1 MTDEKTTRPAD
12 PLSVLCL
19 AGGIVALVCAAFSV
33 VPLVAFCT
41 LPLSVVSVLTSVV
54 SGIASL
60 IRTTLKPELEG
71 RLQALAGLALSV
83 VWGLI
88 VGLFFMFAARAH

>member
-1 MTDEKTTRPAD
+1 
-12 PLSVLCL
+12 
-19 AGGIVALVCAAFSV
+19 V

-71 RLQALAGLALSV
+71 RSRRFAGLRSQRC
-83 VWGLI
+83 GD
-88 VGLFFMFAARAH
+88 